1 MIRRPP
7 RSTLFP
13 YTTLFRSLEADV
25 GERREARGHLGGVGE
40 ERARLGHREIQ
51 HVRDAAAAAVGAF
64 AADVE
69 DFIAIAAAVAVGAA
83 QGHLGEELHLDKL
96 ETGAVSGPA
105 TARGRG

>member
-40 ERARLGHREIQ
+40 ERARLGHREIE

-69 DFIAIAAAVAVGAA
+69 DFIAIDRKSTRLNSSHLVISYAVFCLKTKNKHTV
-83 QGHLGEELHLDKL
+83 
-96 ETGAVSGPA
+96 
-105 TARGRG
+105 